1 MCVGGQWPPLGSQAQ
16 SQRSLASW
24 SFTGYILVPLGTG
37 FCSTLTLLPR
47 SALTAP
53 PPPPYCIFPQ
63 PGLWVPRWGS
73 GDPCPL
79 PPEMPPHF
87 WQAPH
92 SMMPLASWTAVWC
105 TNTGYAVSQGCSTSC
120 FLCLWAA
127 GTWRGCGLER
137 ALAAPAGTGI
147 NIPGSVVP
155 MSAGHKTQDV
165 LGVGGGG
172 RAAVCDPHA
181 RVTLGK
187 PPLPSLSAVTSWS
200 EKRAEGLGLQALHPL
215 TPSLRGPSHQVLCRH
230 TSWTGL
236 GLLPVLGHLAGQGP
250 STQPPKLCG
259 HLSWLRNNSAST
271 GQRPWRPPWQTVST
285 PGEKSCSCAQAT
297 RPLGYTSLSS
307 RTRSGLHA
315 QPSGMRLSIGRGL
328 WTKQDR
334 DTGHLWS
341 QGFRREGTIRL
352 GALLGQHQARPGLP
366 TVLLTVMEDGLGCP
380 GHTAPHGS
388 W

>member
-1 MCVGGQWPPLGSQAQ
+1 MTRPPGVRTRQSLVCVGGQWPPLGSQAQ

-79 PPEMPPHF
+79 PPEMPAHF

-200 EKRAEGLGLQALHPL
+200 EKRAEGLRRGQRVWGCRPFTLSPPVSVDHPTRCSADTPPGQALGC
-215 TPSLRGPSHQVLCRH
+215 S
-230 TSWTGL
+230 
-236 GLLPVLGHLAGQGP
+236 
-250 STQPPKLCG
+250 
-259 HLSWLRNNSAST
+259 LSW
-271 GQRPWRPPWQTVST
+271 
-285 PGEKSCSCAQAT
+285 AT
-297 RPLGYTSLSS
+297 
-307 RTRSGLHA
+307 
-315 QPSGMRLSIGRGL
+315 
-328 WTKQDR
+328 
-334 DTGHLWS
+334 
-341 QGFRREGTIRL
+341 
-352 GALLGQHQARPGLP
+352 
-366 TVLLTVMEDGLGCP
+366 
-380 GHTAPHGS
+380 
-388 W
+388 